1 MKEVELTELD
11 IINLVSNTF
20 KMKNTKLVKISST
33 INHGNVF
40 LFKGHVPLKE
50 SKLKIGDKVYYRD
63 CVRPFT
69 VSNLGS
75 KGFETV
81 NYLGLV
87 SGSDDV
93 LDYSLTIQ

>member
-1 MKEVELTELD
+1 MKQLPKSVVDENGYLR
-11 IINLVSNTF
+11 
-20 KMKNTKLVKISST
+20 VK
-33 INHGNVF
+33 
-40 LFKGHVPLKE
+40 VPLKE

-63 CVRPFT
+63 CIRPFT

-81 NYLGLV
+81 NDLGLV
-87 SGSDDV
+87 SGSDDS